1 MQCVC
6 GVAAYASPVNP
17 ISIASAMARTTPAVA
32 TSVAAAEARPISM
45 PAREGDAARCEEMH
59 RGRRCREI
67 QDREDAEMELGIRA
81 DER

>member
-1 MQCVC
+1 MCVC

-59 RGRRCREI
+59 RGEEI
-67 QDREDAEMELGIRA
+67 QGDTGQGGWGNAVGDSSR
-81 DER
+81 

>member
-1 MQCVC
+1 MCVC

-59 RGRRCREI
+59 RGEVRRSREI
-67 QDREDAEMELGIRA
+67 QDREDGEIRA